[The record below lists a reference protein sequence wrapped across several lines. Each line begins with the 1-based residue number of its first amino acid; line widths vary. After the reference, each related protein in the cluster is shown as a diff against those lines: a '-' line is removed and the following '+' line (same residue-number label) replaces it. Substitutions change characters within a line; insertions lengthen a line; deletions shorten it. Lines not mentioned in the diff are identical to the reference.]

1 MIIYIMT
8 QELDLIVSGGG
19 TKFYY
24 LIGIKKAIEMYS
36 KKNILKI
43 KRYAGTSS
51 GSMLITLMACN
62 IDNSSIINIYK
73 QINKNNKTNM
83 QLIKKGLDML
93 LPKNAH
99 IICSNKVYISIT
111 KLGFPF
117 RNEIIS
123 KFSSRRELI
132 ETILC
137 SSSFPYFVN
146 SDIYHKYKN
155 KYYIDGFFSNNT
167 PYFKDNL
174 RNQIIIKP
182 FLIKYSNFHPFELEP
197 NYHIKYISFGF
208 RDFHKFLGGKKIL
221 PIEWYKKNKK
231 NYFSIR
237 KHIYLLSYFINFK
250 KVLLFIILLFIIIYI
265 ASQP

>member
-1 MIIYIMT
+1 MT

-43 KRYAGTSS
+43 NRYAGTSS

-62 IDNSSIINIYK
+62 IDNSSIINVYK
-73 QINKNNKTNM
+73 QLNKNNM
-83 QLIKKGLDML
+83 ELIKKGLEML

-99 IICSNKVYISIT
+99 IICSNKVYISVT

-123 KFSSRRELI
+123 KFSSRQDLI

-146 SDIYHKYKN
+146 SEFYHKYKN

-174 RNQIIIKP
+174 RKQLIINP
-182 FLIKYSNFHPFELEP
+182 FLIKYSTFHPFELEP
-197 NYHIKYISFGF
+197 NSHIKYISVGF
-208 RDFHKFLGGKKIL
+208 KDFHKFLDGTKIL
-221 PIEWYKKNKK
+221 PFEWYKKNKK
-231 NYFSIR
+231 KYFSIR
-237 KHIYLLSYFINFK
+237 KHITLLSYFINFK
-250 KVLLFIILLFIIIYI
+250 TVLLFIILLFILKI
-265 ASQP
+265 